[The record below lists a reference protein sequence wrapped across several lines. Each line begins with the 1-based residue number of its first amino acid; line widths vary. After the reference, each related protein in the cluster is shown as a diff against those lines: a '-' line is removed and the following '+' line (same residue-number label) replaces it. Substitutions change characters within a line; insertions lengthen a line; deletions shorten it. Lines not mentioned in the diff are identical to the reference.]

1 MATTTKVQR
10 GGEVQPDTPNK
21 GSDAD
26 RNRHTYGIPEGVP
39 TKGNGPGQP
48 NQEQGEAEKDRQKR
62 GNRGPDEEPGFGQG
76 A

>member
-1 MATTTKVQR
+1 MATKVKR
-10 GGEVQPDTPNK
+10 GGEVLPDSPNK

-26 RNRHTYGIPEGVP
+26 RNRHVYGIPEGVP
-39 TKGNGPGQP
+39 SKENGGQP
-48 NQEQGEAEKDRQKR
+48 NQEQGGAEKDRQKR

>member
-1 MATTTKVQR
+1 MATKVQR

-26 RNRHTYGIPEGVP
+26 RNRHTDGIPEDVP
-39 TKGNGPGQP
+39 SAANDPGQP
-48 NQEQGEAEKDRQKR
+48 IQEQEEAERGRQKHR
-62 GNRGPDEEPGFGQG
+62 NTGPGKEPDLGQG